1 MDQTGFGELKDT
13 TAEHKYRHTIMSNT
27 IITDPEVLKY
37 MRHSLL
43 NIRLIVFKRKGKF
56 SITISLT
63 LGKSILDTGVLI
75 A

>member
-1 MDQTGFGELKDT
+1 
-13 TAEHKYRHTIMSNT
+13 MSNT

-37 MRHSLL
+37 MRYSLL
-43 NIRLIVFKRKGKF
+43 NIRLTVFKRKGKF
-56 SITISLT
+56 SMTISLT